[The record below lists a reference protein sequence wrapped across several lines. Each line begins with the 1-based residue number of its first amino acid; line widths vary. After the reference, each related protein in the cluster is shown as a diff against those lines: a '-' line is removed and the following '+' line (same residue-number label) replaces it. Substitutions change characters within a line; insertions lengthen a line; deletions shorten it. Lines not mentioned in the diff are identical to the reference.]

1 MPGIASRY
9 AACRSPACFSNPAA
23 SFVTSRFP
31 CGSVAGNTVQERTL
45 EQAPMTHPHDV
56 TARVTNALSA
66 GNSPARRQPTA
77 AAFRHGAASSRANSA
92 LKAAAACW
100 FVVAGLG
107 QLMFVAYLFGFYG
120 RTAIQGQFDAW
131 NQVFPRSHVA
141 GEPMHNTVVAMHLA
155 FAALITAGGLLQ
167 LMTGVRR
174 WFPRFHHW
182 NGRVYLVSALVM
194 GVGGLAMVWTGT
206 NVGDL
211 SQHIAISINAALI
224 MLCAVMVLRHALARR
239 FALHRRW
246 ALRLFLVV
254 SGVWFFRIGLTF
266 WILLNQG
273 AVGFDP
279 NTFIG
284 PALTTIAFAQYLLP
298 LAILQLYFY
307 TQDRGGS
314 RGRMVMACGLFASTL
329 VTAVGIVAA
338 SMMLWLPHLR

>member
-1 MPGIASRY
+1 MAYPSDVAIS
-9 AACRSPACFSNPAA
+9 AAGLDGRN
-23 SFVTSRFP
+23 
-31 CGSVAGNTVQERTL
+31 
-45 EQAPMTHPHDV
+45 
-56 TARVTNALSA
+56 
-66 GNSPARRQPTA
+66 NSPVGRPSVPVVSHRSALP
-77 AAFRHGAASSRANSA
+77 SRANSM
-92 LKAAAACW
+92 LKTAATCW

-120 RTAIQGQFDAW
+120 RTAILGQFEAW

-141 GEPMHNTVVAMHLA
+141 GDPVHNTVVAMHLA

-174 WFPRFHHW
+174 WFPRFHRW
-182 NGRVYLVSALVM
+182 NGRVYLVSSFVM

-206 NVGDL
+206 SVGDL
-211 SQHIAISINAALI
+211 SQQIAISINALLI

-239 FALHRRW
+239 FAVHRRW

-266 WILLNQG
+266 WIMVNHG
-273 AVGFDP
+273 PVGFDP
-279 NTFIG
+279 NTFTG
-284 PALTTIAFAQYLLP
+284 PALTTIAFGQYLLP

-314 RGRMVMACGLFASTL
+314 RGRIAMTGGLIASTL

-338 SMMLWLPHLR
+338 SMMLWLPNF

>member
-1 MPGIASRY
+1 MTQLLDVTTALPTSDSRASR
-9 AACRSPACFSNPAA
+9 PP
-23 SFVTSRFP
+23 
-31 CGSVAGNTVQERTL
+31 
-45 EQAPMTHPHDV
+45 
-56 TARVTNALSA
+56 
-66 GNSPARRQPTA
+66 
-77 AAFRHGAASSRANSA
+77 
-92 LKAAAACW
+92 AAAASRQGALSNWTKSALQAAATCW

-120 RTAIQGQFDAW
+120 RTAILGQFEAW

-141 GEPMHNTVVAMHLA
+141 GDPVHNTVVAMHLA
-155 FAALITAGGLLQ
+155 FAALITVSGLLQ

-182 NGRVYLVSALVM
+182 NGRVYLVSAFVL
-194 GVGGLAMVWTGT
+194 GLGGLSMVWTGT

-211 SQHIAISINAALI
+211 SQHIAISINALLI

-266 WILLNQG
+266 WLLVNQRP
-273 AVGFDP
+273 VGFDP
-279 NTFIG
+279 NTFTG
-284 PALTTIAFAQYLLP
+284 PALTTIAFTQYLLP

-307 TQDRGGS
+307 TQDHGGS
-314 RGRMVMACGLFASTL
+314 RARIAMTGGLIASTL
-329 VTAVGIVAA
+329 VTVVGIVAA
-338 SMMLWLPHLR
+338 SMMLWLPNF